1 MIPWAHLQ
9 VEYYISII
17 LAIGCD
23 KFRPQEW
30 SNQHTNDLKTE
41 LMLKLKLTEGASE
54 LKARIF
60 PRGLPIKTKYQH
72 SPHNLNENRGL
83 NGI

>member
-54 LKARIF
+54 LKA
-60 PRGLPIKTKYQH
+60 
-72 SPHNLNENRGL
+72 
-83 NGI
+83 